1 MSAYSGPEIS
11 NDGLVLCLDAAN
23 RKSYP
28 GTGATWFDLSGNG
41 RNGTLTGSPT
51 VSNGVFQFNGSN
63 SIQVSGINLSTG
75 QYTVMGASRYSGA
88 TRGRMITGISN
99 NWLMGHWS
107 NSVANYFA
115 EGWVSGVG
123 VGGSDTVWRIYAA
136 TGNTATD
143 TWALYI
149 NGVLNV
155 SNNGGSAGPNGLQVP
170 QAGGEQSI
178 GECGFILAYNRVLS
192 DAEILQNFNALR
204 GRFGI

>member
-23 RKSYP
+23 PKSYP